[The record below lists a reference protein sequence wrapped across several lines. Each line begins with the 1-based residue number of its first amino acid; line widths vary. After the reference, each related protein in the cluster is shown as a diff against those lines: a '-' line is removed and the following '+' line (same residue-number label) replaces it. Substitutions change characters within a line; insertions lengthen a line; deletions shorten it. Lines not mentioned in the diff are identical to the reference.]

1 MLCYEVEKMK
11 AICFIKKL
19 HILLKEFKTVHVQLC
34 QILNFGMAKRF
45 SESFVNRA
53 DILQKV
59 IKN

>member
-1 MLCYEVEKMK
+1 MK

-19 HILLKEFKTVHVQLC
+19 HILLKEFKTVQVQLC
-34 QILNFGMAKRF
+34 QISNFGMAKRF